1 MRQRHLAAIAPAILA
16 ALALPLNAQQAP
28 SPQPQTTFHS
38 GAALVPVDVSV
49 LDKDRHP
56 VRGLTP
62 DDFTLLVDGKSR
74 PIAAFSE
81 VNIPGAAATQTG
93 AAWVRN
99 APHDVANNDLPG
111 EGRLVV
117 ILMDGSIPNGAP
129 VATAKKIAHAAIQQL
144 GPGDLAAVV
153 RSTVFSGN
161 GRSQGFTSDRA
172 LLSAAV
178 DSRFMGT
185 TEAPSMTMKGLESAA
200 PVPGSLF
207 QTQMHCEVILNLAR
221 AMRDAPL
228 RRKELLFIGSQLAL
242 GGTITTGGERRYCR
256 DEMMKEVLGSNVTLH
271 VVDPVGVI
279 TASVQAEYLGPVTT
293 GLSQRWSI
301 QNQQRLDV
309 LRVMPGLTGG
319 RAVVNTNTPEAMLP
333 ALFQES
339 QTYYLLG
346 FDPLPLAADKSAHA
360 IRVKVNRRGVTV
372 RSRGS
377 YDVPEARAEES
388 SRADKTGDAG
398 ALPPDLASAI
408 NGPLPLQGLPL
419 SVTAVPF
426 ATPGARTAAV
436 AIAIGATLPPRS
448 GPHRLAMSVVAFD
461 ERGRGVAVRSQEVE
475 VTPPADHQGRAADG
489 LIARLDLPPGS
500 YDVRVGA
507 REDAGR
513 VGSVVTFVDVPGFS
527 RAGLAAPGM
536 FLHHDRALAVTA
548 NPIADLVP
556 VVPTLQRVFTPAD
569 KVSAFVRVYH
579 TAGAQPLSVTERV
592 TDSNDR
598 TVFERAFDVPE
609 ENRGEA
615 TDVDVPLPLSQLAPG
630 QYLLTLTIARGRLR
644 IDRQA
649 RFEIVDQA
657 R

>member
-1 MRQRHLAAIAPAILA
+1 
-16 ALALPLNAQQAP
+16 
-28 SPQPQTTFHS
+28 
-38 GAALVPVDVSV
+38 VPVDVTV
-49 LDKDRHP
+49 LDKDRRP
-56 VRGLTP
+56 VRGLTAG
-62 DDFTLLVDGKSR
+62 DFTLLVDGKPR

-81 VNIPGAAATQTG
+81 VDIPGPEANPTG

-129 VATAKKIAHAAIQQL
+129 VATAKKIAHAAIDQL
-144 GPGDLAAVV
+144 GPADLAAVV

-172 LLSAAV
+172 LLGAAV
-178 DSRFMGT
+178 DSQFMGT
-185 TEAPSMTMKGLESAA
+185 TVAPSMTMRGLESAS
-200 PVPGSLF
+200 PVPGSLS
-207 QTQMHCEVILNLAR
+207 QTQMQCEVILNLAR

-256 DEMMKEVLGSNVTLH
+256 DDMMKEVLASNVTVH
-271 VVDPVGVI
+271 VVDPAGVI

-293 GLSQRWSI
+293 GHVQRWSI

-346 FDPLPLAADKSAHA
+346 FDPLPFAADRSAHT

-377 YDVPEARAEES
+377 YDVPDARTRES
-388 SRADKTGDAG
+388 SKPDKPDKRDKPGDPG

-408 NGPLPLQGLPL
+408 TAPLPLQGLPL
-419 SVTAVPF
+419 SATAVPF
-426 ATPGARTAAV
+426 AQPGARTAAV
-436 AIAIGATLPPRS
+436 AIAIGTTLPPGP

-461 ERGRGVAVRSQEVE
+461 DRGRGVAVRSQELE
-475 VTPPADHQGRAADG
+475 VSPPTAQLGRAADG

-500 YDVRVGA
+500 YDIRVA
-507 REDAGR
+507 ATDDAGR
-513 VGSVVTFVDVPGFS
+513 VGSVFTFVDVPDFS
-527 RAGLAAPGM
+527 RSGLVAPGM
-536 FLHHDRALAVTA
+536 LLHHDRALAVTA
-548 NPIADLVP
+548 NPVADLVP
-556 VVPTLQRVFTPAD
+556 VVPTVQRVFTPGD
-569 KVSAFVRVYH
+569 KVSAFLRVYH
-579 TAGAQPLSVTERV
+579 TAGAQPLSITERV
-592 TDSNDR
+592 TDVSGR
-598 TVFERAFDVPE
+598 TVFERPFDVPAGD
-609 ENRGEA
+609 RGEA

-630 QYLLTLTIARGRLR
+630 RYLLTISIARGRVH
-644 IDRQA
+644 IERQA
-649 RFEIVDQA
+649 RFEIDGQHEQ
-657 R
+657 